1 MLRCRIH
8 LGDVG
13 VERCG
18 GLGLLTLL
26 ACLSSGLVG
35 VVGLATMLRGELLT
49 LELVGLT
56 AEGIGGTLVRVL
68 LVGEILTRKF
78 PTGKLLTRG
87 SLRSELLA
95 SESLGSRHIG
105 GGRGTC
111 LGSLRGLLGRGVEL
125 NQRGALNGV
134 G

>member
-68 LVGEILTRKF
+68 RVEGVLAREVLTH
-78 PTGKLLTRG
+78 G
-87 SLRSELLA
+87 SLRSEFLA

-105 GGRGTC
+105 RGRGTC